1 MMDEMNMDA
10 MDTNVDTDEVLD
22 TEVVD
27 NDYECDVV
35 ETDMSGNNG
44 MLKTAAKAVIGLG
57 IAVGGFFGIR
67 KAVQK
72 RQTKYIQSTPKGLI
86 RCK

>member
-1 MMDEMNMDA
+1 MDENMV
-10 MDTNVDTDEVLD
+10 MDNTIDTTEEVLD
-22 TEVVD
+22 TEIVED
-27 NDYECDVV
+27 DADYDVV
-35 ETDMSGNNG
+35 ETDVSGNNG

-57 IAVGGFFGIR
+57 VAAGSIFGIR

-72 RQTKYIQSTPKGLI
+72 RRMKYIESTPKGLI

>member
-1 MMDEMNMDA
+1 MDENMV

-22 TEVVD
+22 TEIVED
-27 NDYECDVV
+27 DADYDVV
-35 ETDMSGNNG
+35 ETDASGNNG

-57 IAVGGFFGIR
+57 VAVGGIFGIR

-72 RQTKYIQSTPKGLI
+72 RQMKYIQSTPKGLI

>member
-1 MMDEMNMDA
+1 MDEMNMET
-10 MDTNVDTDEVLD
+10 METMDTDEVLD
-22 TEVVD
+22 TEVVED
-27 NDYECDVV
+27 DADYDVV
-35 ETDMSGNNG
+35 ETDVSGNNG

-57 IAVGGFFGIR
+57 VAAGGIFGIR

-72 RQTKYIQSTPKGLI
+72 RRMKYIESTPKGLI